1 MRDTFLWSLC
11 QEKCAWIDCDTKY
24 EWISNMKKLFENWR
38 KHLNEAEYVP
48 GRAVGGPREPKPE
61 IEPEPDEANLL
72 INAIAQKYGLEI
84 DAQAQRLLVRLP
96 EYKHTKFGLIDDD
109 YIAFNTVADLEAEM
123 DFLTKT
129 AGLSGDVLYQY
140 LAARHDNRVSSSAAA
155 RPGDP
160 PRLDDDGDL
169 VPADRV
175 KNLPPLSM
183 NGLAT

>member
-1 MRDTFLWSLC
+1 
-11 QEKCAWIDCDTKY
+11 
-24 EWISNMKKLFENWR
+24 MKKLFENWR
-38 KHLNEAEYVP
+38 KHLNEAEYEP
-48 GRAVGGPREPKPE
+48 GRPVADIEKSMGPDT
-61 IEPEPDEANLL
+61 PEPDEANPL
-72 INAIAQKYGLEI
+72 INAIAQEYGLRI
-84 DAQAQRLLVRLP
+84 AVQAGVLVVRVP
-96 EYKHTKFGLIDDD
+96 EYKHTKLGDIDDD
-109 YIAFNTVADLEAEM
+109 YVAFNTVAELEDEM

-160 PRLDDDGDL
+160 PRRDEEGDL
-169 VPADRV
+169 IHADRV